1 MKNEIKEYTTR
12 EQSEHLV
19 ELGFPIELATAHYK
33 RFYNQSFG
41 IDGEEEFGWDLYLHF
56 DPEKHVSETRGP
68 SFSLSALI
76 DFLPNFID
84 SGHASPSELCLCK
97 TKVCYKYYDFVG
109 DCDKTQFQ
117 ACNDSFFE
125 CVYDTVC
132 WLLENNLM
140 PKEDAVN

>member
-1 MKNEIKEYTTR
+1 MKNTIKEYTTH

-33 RFYNQSFG
+33 RTYDMS
-41 IDGEEEFGWDLYLHF
+41 IDGGEYTWQLYLNF

-68 SFSLSALI
+68 AFSLAALV

-84 SGHASPSELCLCK
+84 SGYTSPSELYLGK
-97 TKVCYKYYDFVG
+97 TRVCYKYYDFVG
-109 DCDKTQFQ
+109 DCDMAQFQ
-117 ACNDSFFE
+117 AYNDSFFE

-140 PKEDAVN
+140 PKKDAVN